1 MKHAML
7 MTINNNIEIL
17 KLFIE
22 LFDDKRYDFYILI
35 DKKADISKEDM
46 FKLSSKNSKII
57 FLPKR
62 NIFWGGY
69 SQIDAYLE
77 LLEESSKNNYDYYHF
92 FQGSDFPLRTKDEV
106 DVFFEK
112 NKGKEFINIYKNDFA
127 KYKCCYYHLF
137 VETPSYR
144 SNIFIKAAN
153 HFFVKIQKIINIKR
167 NNDMELYHGSALN
180 SLTHDCV
187 KYVCGIRSKIKER
200 FCFSLGA
207 DEVFLQTIIAASP
220 FAEKIYRFENSIEA
234 NCRLIDWQRRE
245 GNSPYT
251 YTYEDFEDLL
261 NFGEGICFCRKVT
274 EEKSIEL
281 VKKLYSYLKGK
292 EKI

>member
-92 FQGSDFPLRTKDEV
+92 FQGSD
-106 DVFFEK
+106 
-112 NKGKEFINIYKNDFA
+112 
-127 KYKCCYYHLF
+127 
-137 VETPSYR
+137 S
-144 SNIFIKAAN
+144 
-153 HFFVKIQKIINIKR
+153 
-167 NNDMELYHGSALN
+167 
-180 SLTHDCV
+180 
-187 KYVCGIRSKIKER
+187 
-200 FCFSLGA
+200 
-207 DEVFLQTIIAASP
+207 
-220 FAEKIYRFENSIEA
+220 
-234 NCRLIDWQRRE
+234 
-245 GNSPYT
+245 
-251 YTYEDFEDLL
+251 
-261 NFGEGICFCRKVT
+261 
-274 EEKSIEL
+274 
-281 VKKLYSYLKGK
+281 
-292 EKI
+292 